1 MISQKELQSLMSYN
15 PETGVFTRAMKNGE
29 VRVLGFNFGAGY
41 TGIAINR
48 KPNYAHRLAWVY
60 MNGDIP
66 KGSEI
71 DHINNDKKDNR
82 ICNLRLATRS
92 ENQGNVKLRSSN
104 TSGYKGVYF
113 NKRNSM
119 WTAQIMR
126 KGKRFNLGS
135 FSTPKEAHE
144 AYVKASVE
152 LFGEYSNDGFD
163 L

>member
-1 MISQKELQSLMSYN
+1 MISQEELQSLMNYN
-15 PETGVFTRAMKNGE
+15 PETGVFTRKLKNGK

-41 TGIAINR
+41 TGIAIYR

-60 MNGDIP
+60 MYGGIP
-66 KGSEI
+66 KDSEI
-71 DHINNDKKDNR
+71 DHINNNKKDNR

-92 ENQGNVKLRSSN
+92 ENQGNVKLRLSN

-119 WTAQIMR
+119 WVAQIMR
-126 KGKRFNLGS
+126 KGKRFNLGN
-135 FSTPKEAHE
+135 FSSPVEAHK
-144 AYVKASVE
+144 AYVEASVK
-152 LFGEYSNDGFD
+152 LFGDYSNDGFN